1 MLQSP
6 RSFHLSAAGPW
17 FAGLL
22 LLALITFWPSY
33 LSLPR
38 SASSTYTHFH
48 ALTATLWML
57 LLISQPILVRGGR
70 MRLHRTLG
78 KVAWVLG
85 PVFIVAALLLAHSR
99 IVGIDGERYAIQT
112 YVLWLQISLTSV
124 FALCWALAMTWR
136 RQMAVHAR
144 FMVGTALT
152 LIDPIVIRSLNWID
166 NAPAFN
172 YQWLTFG
179 LTDLVLIALI
189 AIERKAPTGR
199 WVFPFLLVVFVLSQI
214 PALFGWTRQPWWQA
228 FSAWYAGL
236 PLT

>member
-1 MLQSP
+1 MRQFP
-6 RSFHLSAAGPW
+6 RILYLSAAGPW

-22 LLALITFWPSY
+22 LLALVTFWPSY

-57 LLISQPILVRGGR
+57 LLIVQPILVRCGR
-70 MRLHRTLG
+70 MHVHRTLG
-78 KVAWVLG
+78 KAAWLLG

-136 RQMAVHAR
+136 RHMAVHAR

-152 LIDPIVIRSLNWID
+152 LIDPIVIRGLFWID
-166 NAPAFN
+166 TAPGFN

-179 LTDLVLIALI
+179 LTDLVLLALI
-189 AIERKAPTGR
+189 AMDRKAPAGR
-199 WVFPFLLVVFVLSQI
+199 WVFPFLLAVFVLSQL
-214 PALFGWTRQPWWQA
+214 PALLGWPRQAWWQA

>member
-1 MLQSP
+1 MRQSP
-6 RSFHLSAAGPW
+6 HRLDLSAAGPW

-22 LLALITFWPSY
+22 LLALVTFWPSY

-57 LLISQPILVRGGR
+57 LLITQPILVRGGR
-70 MRLHRTLG
+70 IRLHRTLG
-78 KVAWVLG
+78 KVSWVLG

-99 IVGIDGERYAIQT
+99 IVGIDGDRYAIQT
-112 YVLWLQISLTSV
+112 YILWLQISLTAV
-124 FALCWALAMTWR
+124 FALCWALAMAR
-136 RQMAVHAR
+136 RRHTAVHAR

-152 LIDPIVIRSLNWID
+152 LIDPIVIRGLFWID
-166 NAPAFN
+166 SAPGFN

-179 LTDLVLIALI
+179 LTDLVLLVLI
-189 AIERKAPTGR
+189 AAERKAPTGR
-199 WVFPFLLVVFVLSQI
+199 WVFPCLLAAFVLSQI
-214 PALFGWTRQPWWQA
+214 PALFGLPQQTWWQA
-228 FSAWYAGL
+228 FSAWYASL